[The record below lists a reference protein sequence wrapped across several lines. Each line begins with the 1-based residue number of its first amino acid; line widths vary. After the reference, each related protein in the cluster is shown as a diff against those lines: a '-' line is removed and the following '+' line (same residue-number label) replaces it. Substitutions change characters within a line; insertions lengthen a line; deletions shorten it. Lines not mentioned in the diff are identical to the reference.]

1 MSVATEPSPARPPA
15 TSAFARRRAEA
26 DGLLAEK
33 GEPTT
38 VRIPRKLLAAARA
51 RLGLERT
58 TDVVTTALAQVVYE
72 DAFGEFLLGLKGQAS
87 EGYMAELERE
97 WAEAGGGGDA
107 RG

>member
-1 MSVATEPSPARPPA
+1 MTVATEQPPARPPA

-38 VRIPRKLLAAARA
+38 VRIPSKLLAAARA

-58 TDVVTTALAQVVYE
+58 TDVVTTALAQ
-72 DAFGEFLLGLKGQAS
+72 GLSTLAS
-87 EGYMAELERE
+87 GSFQCPGSRPTRVGLMR
-97 WAEAGGGGDA
+97 W
-107 RG
+107 